1 MRGLPA
7 RYFGR
12 ATGRHRQP
20 TVRPVLLPDLPLI
33 TRIPVHGTVL
43 GETEL
48 LTGLP
53 QPERAPGAV
62 VRQRFADCPLCD
74 RAEAGTVTSDS
85 TWRCGHC
92 GTHVLYGGA

>member
-1 MRGLPA
+1 MRVLPA

-20 TVRPVLLPDLPLI
+20 RPVLLPDAPI
-33 TRIPVHGTVL
+33 TRIPVMGMVL
-43 GETEL
+43 GEREL
-48 LTGLP
+48 LSGW
-53 QPERAPGAV
+53 PEPEIAHGAV
-62 VRQRFADCPLCD
+62 VRQRFVDCPLCD

-92 GTHVLYGGA
+92 GTHVLVGGA